1 MISTLWAHGGPPL
14 CSGAAHQR
22 VVYKKGTL
30 EAELAQ
36 RLEARPEW
44 TWAPRVDSWEAGF
57 DRLLSYVEREGNA
70 RVPRT
75 FIDGRGYSLGRW
87 VDKARRRYA
96 SGKLLASRA
105 KRLEALPGWVWVAQ
119 R

>member
-36 RLEARPEW
+36 RLEALPEW